1 MKKRDEILRFV
12 RDCPYSPSVREIASE
27 VGLAS
32 PSTVQKHL
40 NRLVTDG
47 LLARG
52 PGGRVYVT
60 AKGMAA

>member
-1 MKKRDEILRFV
+1 MNTREKVLGFV
-12 RDCPYSPSVREIASE
+12 RDCPYSPSVREIAAE
-27 VGLAS
+27 VGLSS

-40 NRLVTDG
+40 NRLEADG

-60 AKGMAA
+60 AKGMEQ